1 MKRFVNNWIL
11 KQAVKHLSKDIVK
24 YKSTLHNHF
33 REDGIK
39 TRGRFNIMLALLF
52 IIQSKYD
59 RYLGIKNIELD
70 ENCELI
76 QIKILLNKPTR
87 LFIYKEEIE
96 KELAQV
102 IKKETHI
109 ELVYTNKLFG
119 LDFYNVM

>member
-1 MKRFVNNWIL
+1 MRRLINNWIL
-11 KQAVKHLSKDIVK
+11 KHAIKHLSKDIVR

-39 TRGRFNIMLALLF
+39 TRGRFNIMLTLLI

-70 ENCELI
+70 ENSELVR
-76 QIKILLNKPTR
+76 IKILLNKPTR

-96 KELAQV
+96 KELTQT
-102 IKKETHI
+102 IKKEIHI
-109 ELVYTNKLFG
+109 ELIYTSKLFG
-119 LDFYNVM
+119 LDFYGVV